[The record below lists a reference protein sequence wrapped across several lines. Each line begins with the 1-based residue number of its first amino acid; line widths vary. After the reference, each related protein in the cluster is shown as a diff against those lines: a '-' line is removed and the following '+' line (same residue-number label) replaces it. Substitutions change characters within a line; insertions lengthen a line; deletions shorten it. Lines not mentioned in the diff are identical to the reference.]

1 MFEQKWAGFADK
13 VENLI
18 TAYDRIK
25 KERDELKNELV
36 GLQQK
41 TTKLTRG
48 GKEDVLLKDRIKILE
63 EERKVVQEKV
73 KNLLKILKEY

>member
-1 MFEQKWAGFADK
+1 MAEFTDK

-18 TAYDRIK
+18 TAYNRIK
-25 KERDELKNELV
+25 KERDELKNELEELKV
-36 GLQQK
+36 R

-48 GKEDVLLKDRIKILE
+48 NKEDVLLKDRIKILE

-73 KNLLKILKEY
+73 KTLLKILKEY